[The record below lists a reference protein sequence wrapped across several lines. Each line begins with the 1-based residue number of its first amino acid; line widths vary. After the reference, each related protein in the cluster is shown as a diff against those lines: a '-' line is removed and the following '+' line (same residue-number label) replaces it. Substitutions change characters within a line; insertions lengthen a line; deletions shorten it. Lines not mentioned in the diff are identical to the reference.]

1 MSRLGMVLYHG
12 IESGH
17 ALRDYARV
25 AEEAG
30 FDSLWVTERYFHEE
44 TFSLLGF
51 LAAATRRIRLGLGVT
66 NPYTRHPALLAM
78 CAATLDRISGG
89 RFLLGLGR
97 SDKSVIQGRMGMPYE
112 RPLRT
117 LDETVARLRQLL
129 AGERVTGGG
138 LEGVRLAVE
147 PAQPRLPIYLAAIGP
162 RALRLAGAVADG
174 VLLNAYVPV
183 DYVRYAVREVAAA
196 AREAG
201 RDPAAIDVAC
211 MLVVRLT
218 DDPPRMMPALR
229 ERMARLLAE
238 PFVGEVLLERGGF
251 DPGILPSLRAAAEG
265 GGEKAAAHLV
275 TDAMVEAF
283 YLLGDASTCRG
294 RVAEYREAGVDHPLL
309 LPRLEDY
316 ESAADALGPRSRTH
330 SGASGP
336 ATGASPEGTH
346 GNEA

>member
-1 MSRLGMVLYHG
+1 MPRLGMVLYHG
-12 IESGH
+12 IESGD
-17 ALRDYARV
+17 ALRNYARA

-51 LAAATRRIRLGLGVT
+51 LAAATRRMRLGLGVA
-66 NPYTRHPALLAM
+66 NPYTRNPALLGM

-97 SDKSVIQGRMGMPYE
+97 SDKSVIEGRMGMPYE

-117 LDETVARLRQLL
+117 LEETVARLRRLL
-129 AGERVTGGG
+129 AGERVTGDG

-162 RALRLAGAVADG
+162 KALRLAGAVADG

-183 DYVRYAVREVAAA
+183 DYVRYAVREIAAA

-201 RDPAAIDVAC
+201 RDPAAIDMAC

-218 DDPPRMMPALR
+218 DDPARMMPALR

-251 DPGILPSLRAAAEG
+251 DPGILPPLRAAAERG
-265 GGEKAAAHLV
+265 DEKAAARLV

-283 YLLGDASTCRG
+283 YLLGDAAACRG
-294 RVAEYREAGVDHPLL
+294 RLAEYREAGVDHPLL

-316 ESAADALGPRSRTH
+316 ESAADALGPRSR
-330 SGASGP
+330 G
-336 ATGASPEGTH
+336 
-346 GNEA
+346 